1 MNADFSHDKAPG
13 DAPDDGSGTYE
24 RELSSVLIAHY
35 KLTDEQLDQVKVASR
50 ASHLGFGEAA
60 VHLGVVTQ
68 RELDEAIAWVRRS
81 ARDGE
86 ASIVE
91 TAMRRRTKSREVTAP
106 PQQKLSP
113 IAEVILAHDP
123 NNPRSERIRALR
135 TALLL
140 LDDTPSQAHA
150 VALLSPGA
158 GEGRSLLAA
167 ELAVAF
173 SQLRRRTLL
182 VDADL
187 RHPRQHILFGAENAW
202 GLAQALAL
210 GGAPQVLSVKDLSH
224 LSVLTAGATVQNP
237 LELLSD
243 GRFGRLLNDWRYDY
257 DFIVIDTPPVSSY
270 ADGLAIATTAGR
282 ALVLSRAAMTPRS
295 DMKDMMRRLASAQT
309 RVLGAVLSRF

>member
-1 MNADFSHDKAPG
+1 MNADLSRDEEPG
-13 DAPDDGSGTYE
+13 QGPDDGRGTYE
-24 RELSSVLIAHY
+24 KELTSVLIAHY
-35 KLTDEQLDQVKVASR
+35 KLSDEQIDQVNVAAR
-50 ASHLGFGEAA
+50 TARLGFGEAA
-60 VHLGVVTQ
+60 VHIGVVTQ
-68 RELDEAIAWVRRS
+68 RELDAAIAWVRRT
-81 ARDGE
+81 AREGE
-86 ASIVE
+86 TSIVE
-91 TAMRRRTKSREVTAP
+91 TAMRRRTKGREVTAP
-106 PQQKLSP
+106 PQQKVAP
-113 IAEVILAHDP
+113 GAEVILAHDP
-123 NNPRSERIRALR
+123 ANPRSEGIRALR

-150 VALLSPGA
+150 LALVSPGA

-210 GGAPQVLSVKDLSH
+210 GGAPQMLSVKDLSH

-282 ALVLSRAAMTPRS
+282 ALVLSRAAMTPRR

-309 RVLGAVLSRF
+309 RVLGAVLSSF